1 MGLKDRA
8 KIFKARKVLDSS
20 YVPDT
25 LQDRKT
31 ELKEIEHYISYALDG
46 GIPPDLL
53 VVGVTGSGKTVSV
66 KYVLNELREVMDI
79 LNEFVIAN
87 GTAYQI
93 LTRLARKCGCD
104 VPIKGMGFV
113 EVWDKFEEILH
124 DVNIFV
130 LDEIDKTL
138 IKDGEKLLY
147 HLSRHPNICTIGISN
162 NLNAMGLI
170 KDERVSSSFT
180 PKKINFPPYN
190 ANQLREILEYRAEL
204 AFHPNVLDDEV
215 IPLCSALAARKSG
228 DARYALELLST
239 SADVAIR
246 RNSTKVTE
254 EDVKIAEGETER
266 EFIRHSIENL
276 SESQRLLLYSVL
288 NSKEGESPTRIYQY
302 FNIINRKVGISP
314 LTQRRLSEL
323 LKQLELLGLIDIER
337 RGRKGRGKGVDWY
350 VYPSIHLDI
359 EMVKEVIE
367 RSFEEI
373 LA

>member
-162 NLNAMGLI
+162 NLNVVGLI
-170 KDERVSSSFT
+170 
-180 PKKINFPPYN
+180 
-190 ANQLREILEYRAEL
+190 
-204 AFHPNVLDDEV
+204 
-215 IPLCSALAARKSG
+215 
-228 DARYALELLST
+228 
-239 SADVAIR
+239 
-246 RNSTKVTE
+246 
-254 EDVKIAEGETER
+254 
-266 EFIRHSIENL
+266 
-276 SESQRLLLYSVL
+276 
-288 NSKEGESPTRIYQY
+288 
-302 FNIINRKVGISP
+302 
-314 LTQRRLSEL
+314 
-323 LKQLELLGLIDIER
+323 
-337 RGRKGRGKGVDWY
+337 
-350 VYPSIHLDI
+350 
-359 EMVKEVIE
+359 
-367 RSFEEI
+367 
-373 LA
+373 